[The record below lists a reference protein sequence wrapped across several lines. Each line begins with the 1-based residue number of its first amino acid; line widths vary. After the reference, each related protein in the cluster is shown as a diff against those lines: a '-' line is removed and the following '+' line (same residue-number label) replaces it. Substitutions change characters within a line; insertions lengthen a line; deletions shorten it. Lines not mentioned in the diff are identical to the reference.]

1 MEWKDSS
8 VTLPIPK
15 QNELTNLIAQNGR
28 KLELPAKKVFLEP
41 GDKLKGIYYIAEG
54 RTRHYMIAPDGTEK
68 LLYTLSAGWFYG
80 ETPCVLDD
88 ATGLYSKTERASV
101 LYLIPNQ
108 KYEQLLAESDL
119 FRNAILLSYSKK
131 MRILRQEIANLSFT
145 PCKDRLRRLYCSTAD
160 TSRVIDGGWYDL
172 KLNYTQYEISTI
184 VGGARVTISKL
195 INELC
200 AEGFIRVL
208 NRKTQISVAQYEEEI
223 RKDQV

>member
-28 KLELPAKKVFLEP
+28 KLELPAKKIFLEP

-88 ATGLYSKTERASV
+88 ATGKELGKLDKV
-101 LYLIPNQ
+101 LHYPAHKVYQVRGGAHEYLIPAVP
-108 KYEQLLAESDL
+108 EV
-119 FRNAILLSYSKK
+119 F
-131 MRILRQEIANLSFT
+131 IAS
-145 PCKDRLRRLYCSTAD
+145 AD
-160 TSRVIDGGWYDL
+160 PDAGI
-172 KLNYTQYEISTI
+172 
-184 VGGARVTISKL
+184 
-195 INELC
+195 
-200 AEGFIRVL
+200 IRVHMMKGL
-208 NRKTQISVAQYEEEI
+208 ATDEN
-223 RKDQV
+223 

>member
-1 MEWKDSS
+1 M
-8 VTLPIPK
+8 
-15 QNELTNLIAQNGR
+15 
-28 KLELPAKKVFLEP
+28 
-41 GDKLKGIYYIAEG
+41 
-54 RTRHYMIAPDGTEK
+54 
-68 LLYTLSAGWFYG
+68 
-80 ETPCVLDD
+80 
-88 ATGLYSKTERASV
+88 

>member
-28 KLELPAKKVFLEP
+28 KLELPAKKIFLEP

-145 PCKDRLRRLYCSTAD
+145 PCKDRLRRLYEPRCRA
-160 TSRVIDGGWYDL
+160 
-172 KLNYTQYEISTI
+172 
-184 VGGARVTISKL
+184 
-195 INELC
+195 
-200 AEGFIRVL
+200 
-208 NRKTQISVAQYEEEI
+208 
-223 RKDQV
+223 